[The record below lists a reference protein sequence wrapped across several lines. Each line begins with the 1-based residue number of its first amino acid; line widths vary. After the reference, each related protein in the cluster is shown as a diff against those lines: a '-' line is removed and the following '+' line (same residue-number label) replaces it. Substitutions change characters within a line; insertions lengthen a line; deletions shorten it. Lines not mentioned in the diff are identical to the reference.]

1 MKHFKNDVFNVIRQF
16 NIKSIFFK
24 YWKRFS
30 LITIIPFFIL
40 TLSVYYSQTNIAQQ
54 KINNSF
60 SRSSS
65 LAFNTISNQF
75 DLANRSYT
83 YLQDEAMDYFLPS
96 SPDNMYVLQRTVD
109 AMKQT
114 IVENTELHS
123 VFLHRFS
130 DPYILSTITGGPSSK
145 VEFQD
150 FLQHYN
156 KTGITNFVIRS
167 NSYDYQGE
175 KDGNLLTLCYGVYQG
190 SVCHGLIVLNYSFST
205 LNKLLDANEG
215 EEFYL
220 LNDEEIV
227 LYSNKPDFV
236 GSNLSETYTYSSAS
250 KNEDFYNGNSYKS
263 TVFEIQSSPVKF
275 VSVGLLESYSGQT
288 MHLRILLFL
297 AIIFAFI
304 LPVILAFYISY
315 SFYRSITEIIY
326 GFSSINIQK
335 ESNEYSDEIAFIV
348 HQISTLSNTN
358 QNFEN
363 ELASKIALL
372 KNTQLTAAQLQFNQ
386 HFLFNTLNLISV
398 LAHSQLK
405 GNNSISKA
413 IALLSDLLRT
423 SLDTN
428 QYITSVSAEIIHAK
442 KYIEIEQLKY
452 ENSIQVSWNIDAE
465 VEKYRIIKLIFQ
477 PIIENAFLYGL
488 APLPNNKEKRLII
501 TGKVQGDN
509 LVFHFTDN
517 GVGFN
522 PKILA
527 EIKQSMTENTLIHE
541 NHIGLANVNSRIK
554 LIFGDDYGV
563 QIHSDKNGSDVKIT
577 LPKIEFD

>member
-1 MKHFKNDVFNVIRQF
+1 MKHFKKDVFNVIRQF

-24 YWKRFS
+24 YWKRFT

-40 TLSVYYSQTNIAQQ
+40 TLSMYYSQTKIAQQ

-65 LAFNTISNQF
+65 LAFDTLSNQL
-75 DLANRSYT
+75 DLANQSYT
-83 YLQDEAMDYFLPS
+83 YLQSETMDYFLS
-96 SPDNMYVLQRTVD
+96 SSYADIYEIQHAANS
-109 AMKQT
+109 MKQAL
-114 IVENTELHS
+114 VENSELHS
-123 VFLHRFS
+123 IFLHRFS
-130 DPYILSTITGGPSSK
+130 DPYILSTITGGHVNK
-145 VEFQD
+145 ADFQD
-150 FLQHYN
+150 FLQYYN
-156 KTGITNFVIRS
+156 NTGITNFAIKGTA
-167 NSYDYQGE
+167 YDYKGE
-175 KDGNLLTLCYGVYQG
+175 EDGNLLTLCYGVYQG
-190 SVCHGLIVLNYSFST
+190 TVCRGLIVLNYSFST
-205 LNKLLDANEG
+205 LNKLLDANDG
-215 EEFYL
+215 EEFFL

-227 LYSNKPDFV
+227 LYSNNSDFV
-236 GSNLSETYTYSSAS
+236 GANLSETYTYSQAD
-250 KNEDFYNGNSYKS
+250 KNDDLYNGNGYKS
-263 TVFEIQSSPVKF
+263 AVFEFESKPIKF
-275 VSVGLLESYSGQT
+275 VSVGLLEFYSGQT
-288 MHLRILLFL
+288 THLRILLIL
-297 AIIFAFI
+297 AILCAFI
-304 LPVILAFYISY
+304 LPVILSFYISY
-315 SFYRSITEIIY
+315 SFYHSITEIIY

-335 ESNEYSDEIAFIV
+335 DSKEYADEIAFIV
-348 HQISTLSNTN
+348 HQISKLSSTN
-358 QNFEN
+358 QSFEN

-452 ENSIQVSWNIDAE
+452 ENSIHISWNVDAE
-465 VEKYRIIKLIFQ
+465 VEKYKIIKLIFQ

-488 APLPNNKEKRLII
+488 APLQNNHEKKLTI
-501 TGKVQGDN
+501 TGKVHGGN
-509 LVFHFTDN
+509 LVFHFIDN
-517 GVGFN
+517 GVGFDS
-522 PKILA
+522 KILS

-563 QIHSDKNGSDVKIT
+563 QIRSDKKGSDIKIT
-577 LPKIEFD
+577 LPKTEFD

>member
-83 YLQDEAMDYFLPS
+83 YLQDEAMDYFLSS
-96 SPDNMYVLQRTVD
+96 SPDNMYVLQRTVN

-236 GSNLSETYTYSSAS
+236 GLNLSETYTYSSAN
-250 KNEDFYNGNSYKS
+250 KNEDFYNSNSYKS

-288 MHLRILLFL
+288 THLRILLFL

-428 QYITSVSAEIIHAK
+428 QYITSVSSEIIHAK

-452 ENSIQVSWNIDAE
+452 ENSIQVSWNIDTE

-488 APLPNNKEKRLII
+488 APLPNNQEKRLTI
-501 TGKVQGDN
+501 TGRVQGDN
-509 LVFHFTDN
+509 VIFNFTDN